1 MRSIIPIN
9 FYKVEYYK
17 NMLTY
22 YVKEIYVY
30 NYTKDYIDKHGSK
43 ILTHTIYKNT
53 EYRNR
58 AGRYCYV

>member
-1 MRSIIPIN
+1 MRSVIPIN

-22 YVKEIYVY
+22 YKKDMHDY
-30 NYTKDYIDKHGSK
+30 NYTKGYLNKHGSK

-58 AGRYCYV
+58 AGRYSYV